1 MTAAL
6 CLGLDSR
13 WKWCDSFLVTCMPP
27 RLKQLPGI
35 TTLNAALRPSTMMA
49 QSRNKVVR
57 GGGLED
63 PSTSH
68 TIDGQDVAGVPQ
80 PVSGYMFVK
89 PDTDATLSQTAGGIV
104 LPEKRLS
111 TTLHFNSKTP
121 AAH

>member
-1 MTAAL
+1 MTAAF

-13 WKWCDSFLVTCMPP
+13 WQSCDSFLVTRMPP

-35 TTLNAALRPSTMMA
+35 TLNALKPSTMMV
-49 QSRNKVVR
+49 QSSNEVVR
-57 GGGLED
+57 GGGPTD

-68 TIDGQDVAGVPQ
+68 TIDGWDVAAPPQ
-80 PVSGYMFVK
+80 PVSSYIFVK

-111 TTLHFNSKTP
+111 IAL
-121 AAH
+121 